1 MPNGDERRYIMI
13 NAMKIIQRSIVL
25 GVIVI
30 LAFAISPIFCE
41 KVSAAGD
48 EKYPKSPITV
58 IVSWAAGG
66 GTDIGARML
75 MPLVEKELGV
85 PVVVVNKP
93 GAGGWVGWSELLN
106 TKTDGYT
113 IAYINTPGL
122 MAGYL
127 NPATKNNSSLN
138 DFDLIANHVID
149 FCAIGIRPGDNRFKD
164 IKELMEYAKKNEVT
178 GCSTGVAN
186 DEHILMLR
194 LNKMFGTKFVPV
206 HTKGAGEGKAIV
218 LGGHIDVYVGNVGDI
233 TTAHKEKELKIIAV
247 AASERSKLV
256 PDVPTFEESG
266 YKGVYGWASRG
277 LAAKKGIPKDR
288 LEILINAFEKAIN
301 NPEHQKKMDEMGLFI
316 KFLKGKDYDKLL
328 HDDEDQVKSVFDLLG
343 WTKK

>member
-1 MPNGDERRYIMI
+1 
-13 NAMKIIQRSIVL
+13 MKKITQKIKRCIVFSALIIIAITVSSL
-25 GVIVI
+25 G
-30 LAFAISPIFCE
+30 AEKAIGS
-41 KVSAAGD
+41 GD
-48 EKYPKSPITV
+48 EKFPKSPISV

-85 PVVVVNKP
+85 PVVVINKP
-93 GAGGWVGWSELLN
+93 GAGGWVGWSELLSA
-106 TKTDGYT
+106 KADGYT

-127 NPATKNNSSLN
+127 NPATKNPNSLN
-138 DFDLIANHVID
+138 DFDLIANHVLD
-149 FCAIGIRPGDNRFKD
+149 YCAIGIRYDENRFKD
-164 IKELMEYAKKNEVT
+164 IKELMEYAKTKEVT

-186 DEHILMLR
+186 DEHIIMLR

-233 TTAHKEKELKIIAV
+233 TTAHKDKELKIIAV
-247 AASERSKLV
+247 AATERSKLV
-256 PDVPTFEESG
+256 PDVPTFDESG

-277 LAAKKGIPKDR
+277 LAAKKGIPKER
-288 LEILINAFEKAIN
+288 LEIFISAFEKAIN

-316 KFLKGKDYDKLL
+316 KFLKGKDYEKLL